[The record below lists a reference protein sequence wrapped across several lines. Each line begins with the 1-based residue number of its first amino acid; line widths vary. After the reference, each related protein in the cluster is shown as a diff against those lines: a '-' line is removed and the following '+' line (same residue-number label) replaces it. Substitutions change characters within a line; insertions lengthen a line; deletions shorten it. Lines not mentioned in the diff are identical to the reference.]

1 MNCTEVEAYKSS
13 LKVMPFAMWLWLPFW
28 LNHLTRLK
36 QNLAGGGE
44 PAPCGPDLDT
54 DATKLDSTGA
64 DRGEQGPVPRGAE
77 TVYVRKGLI
86 GVNL

>member
-1 MNCTEVEAYKSS
+1 
-13 LKVMPFAMWLWLPFW
+13 MPFAMWLWLPFW
-28 LNHLTRLK
+28 LKHLTLCP
-36 QNLAGGGE
+36 AADPVEEEPGGGE
-44 PAPCGPDLDT
+44 PAPCGPDPDT